1 MRRFGRY
8 RFAPCGL
15 AGRAEPVDIVKIE
28 LLVHITEPDIHTE
41 FQQVLAGVVDT
52 VQVTRSPV
60 LVVLTNNGHP
70 VGQQHVGGCA
80 FRHRFH
86 LCVEQCF
93 RPLTPD
99 VFRLAECPRVLPLRL
114 GGCLRHEIEL
124 QELVLVPAVHAT
136 VKKQG

>member
-1 MRRFGRY
+1 MRGLGRY

-15 AGRAEPVDIVKIE
+15 AGRAEPVDIIKIE
-28 LLVHITEPDIHTE
+28 LLVHITEFGIRTE

-60 LVVLTNNGHP
+60 LVVLADNGHP
-70 VGQQHVGGCA
+70 VGQQHVGGCV

-93 RPLTPD
+93 RPFTPD
-99 VFRLAECPRVLPLRL
+99 VLRLAERPRVLSLCL

-124 QELVLVPAVHAT
+124 LVPAVHAA